1 MGKEYDAI
9 CTTCHKACK
18 VPFFPS
24 GKSPI
29 TCKECWSASK
39 QTIPSTTIKDA
50 PLMSMRDNSIVAQ
63 VILKAAVELR
73 ICELNNKV
81 EEAKLKTLADHA
93 EQLADL
99 YKYTT
104 EKLL

>member
-1 MGKEYDAI
+1 MGREYDAI
-9 CTTCHKACK
+9 CSTCHKACK

-24 GKSPI
+24 GKSAI

-39 QTIPSTTIKDA
+39 NSIPSTTIKEA
-50 PLMSMRDNSIVAQ
+50 PLMSVRDNSIVAQ

-73 ICELNNKV
+73 VAELNNKV
-81 EEAKLKTLADHA
+81 EADKLKTLADWA